1 MKKIFVS
8 LLMAMPLV
16 ASAQTSFTV
25 ESNGKKYAFPLEGT
39 TITVTDDKITL
50 PAEAPVYKS
59 NLKSVSLFGMATS
72 FQLKG
77 MSLIA
82 DYMWAGKLMPKANNT
97 FKFQATTNTGSDLY
111 FGPEGDANAPIAV
124 SGTATKGSTKFYTI
138 ESGYQQ
144 DSVLVV
150 FNERTAQ
157 YSVMGLVKEAPY
169 YTIDF
174 EGSKWSALIDTP
186 EYGGPL
192 LYGADGGG
200 FYTEEGV
207 YEWTD
212 EATSLH
218 SKLNNA
224 YGSWAYWS
232 GGAAVSNYH
241 CDIANGSSNTQLS
254 LPTETPA
261 HSGDNFIVT
270 YGYSDGSQFATDSR
284 PVFDFQDG
292 VARQVKGLWIT
303 NNSYFLH
310 SLTQGDGFNQS
321 ATDDTFIDVTFEG
334 FDAAGISQGMVKY
347 RIQDG
352 KKALTDWAYVD
363 LSSLG
368 KINTLIIN
376 YEFSKDQDNGYGFA
390 APAYL
395 VIDDIEIYK

>member
-138 ESGYQQ
+138 ESGFQQ

-200 FYTEEGV
+200 FYTDEGV

-212 EATSLH
+212 EVTSLH

-261 HSGDNFIVT
+261 HSRDNFIVT

-368 KINTLIIN
+368 KINTLKIN

>member
-97 FKFQATTNTGSDLY
+97 FKFQTTTNTGSDLY

-200 FYTEEGV
+200 FSKDEGV

-212 EATSLH
+212 EVTSLH

-241 CDIANGSSNTQLS
+241 CDIANGGPNTQLS

-310 SLTQGDGFNQS
+310 SLTQGDSFNQS

-368 KINTLIIN
+368 KINTLKIN

>member
-1 MKKIFVS
+1 MKKKFVS
-8 LLMAMPLV
+8 LLMVMPLA
-16 ASAQTSFTV
+16 ASAQSVFTV
-25 ESNGKKYAFPLEGT
+25 ESNGQKYSFPLEST
-39 TITVTDDKITL
+39 TITVTDDEPTQ
-50 PAEAPVYKS
+50 PAQAPVYKS
-59 NLKSVSLFGMATS
+59 NLKGVSLFGKATT
-72 FQLKG
+72 FQFKG

-82 DYMWAGKLMPKANNT
+82 DYMWAGKLMPKADDT
-97 FKFQATTNTGSDLY
+97 FKFLATTNTGSDLY
-111 FGPEGDANAPIAV
+111 FGPEGDANVPIAV

-192 LYGADGGG
+192 LYGKGEG
-200 FYTEEGV
+200 FPTDEGV

-232 GGAAVSNYH
+232 GGAAVSHYH
-241 CDIANGSSNTQLS
+241 CDIANGGSNTQLS

-368 KINTLIIN
+368 KINTLKIN

>member
-1 MKKIFVS
+1 
-8 LLMAMPLV
+8 MAMPLV

-200 FYTEEGV
+200 FYTDEGV

-241 CDIANGSSNTQLS
+241 CDIANGSSKTQLS

-368 KINTLIIN
+368 KINTLKIN

>member
-1 MKKIFVS
+1 
-8 LLMAMPLV
+8 MAMPLV

-200 FYTEEGV
+200 FYTDEGV

-212 EATSLH
+212 ETTSLH

-368 KINTLIIN
+368 KINTLKIN

>member
-124 SGTATKGSTKFYTI
+124 SGTATKGSTKFYTF

-144 DSVLVV
+144 DSVLVI

-174 EGSKWSALIDTP
+174 EGSKWSALIDSP

-192 LYGADGGG
+192 LYGADGSG
-200 FYTEEGV
+200 FYTDEGV

-224 YGSWAYWS
+224 YGRWAYWS

-241 CDIANGSSNTQLS
+241 CDIANGGPNTQLS

-270 YGYSDGSQFATDSR
+270 YGYNDGSQYATDSR
-284 PVFDFQDG
+284 PIFDFQDG
-292 VARQVKGLWIT
+292 VARQIKGLWIT

-310 SLTQGDGFNQS
+310 SVSFGDGLNQPAS
-321 ATDDTFIDVTFEG
+321 DDTFIDVTFEG
-334 FDAAGISQGMVKY
+334 FDASGISQGMVKY

-368 KINTLIIN
+368 KINTLKIN

>member
-200 FYTEEGV
+200 FYTDEGV

-212 EATSLH
+212 EVTSLH

-292 VARQVKGLWIT
+292 VARQIKGLWIT

-310 SLTQGDGFNQS
+310 SVSFGDGLNQPAS
-321 ATDDTFIDVTFEG
+321 DDTFIDVTFEG
-334 FDAAGISQGMVKY
+334 FDASGISQGMVKY

-368 KINTLIIN
+368 KINTLKIN

>member
-1 MKKIFVS
+1 
-8 LLMAMPLV
+8 MAMPLV

-72 FQLKG
+72 FQFNG

-200 FYTEEGV
+200 FYTDEGV

-212 EATSLH
+212 EVTSLH

-310 SLTQGDGFNQS
+310 SLTQGDGINQS

-368 KINTLIIN
+368 KINTLKIN

>member
-200 FYTEEGV
+200 FYTDEGV

-368 KINTLIIN
+368 KINTLKIN

>member
-1 MKKIFVS
+1 
-8 LLMAMPLV
+8 MAMPLV

-200 FYTEEGV
+200 FYTDEGV

-368 KINTLIIN
+368 KINTLKIN

>member
-8 LLMAMPLV
+8 LLMVMPLA
-16 ASAQTSFTV
+16 ASAQSVFTV
-25 ESNGKKYAFPLEGT
+25 ESNGQKYSFPLEST
-39 TITVTDDKITL
+39 TITVTDDEPTQ
-50 PAEAPVYKS
+50 PAQAPVYKS
-59 NLKSVSLFGMATS
+59 NLKGVSLFGKATT
-72 FQLKG
+72 FQFKG

-82 DYMWAGKLMPKANNT
+82 DYMWAGKLMPKADDT
-97 FKFQATTNTGSDLY
+97 FKFLATTNTGSDLY

-169 YTIDF
+169 YMIDF

-192 LYGADGGG
+192 LYGKGEG
-200 FYTEEGV
+200 FPTDEGV

-224 YGSWAYWS
+224 WGSWAYWS

-241 CDIANGSSNTQLS
+241 CDIANGGPNTQLS

-310 SLTQGDGFNQS
+310 SLTQGDSFNQS

-368 KINTLIIN
+368 KINTLKIN
-376 YEFSKDQDNGYGFA
+376 YEFSKGQDNCYGFA

>member
-72 FQLKG
+72 FQFNG

-97 FKFQATTNTGSDLY
+97 FKFQATSNTGSDLY

-124 SGTATKGSTKFYTI
+124 SGTATKGSTKFYTF

-144 DSVLVV
+144 DSVLVI

-174 EGSKWSALIDTP
+174 EGSKWSALIDSP

-192 LYGADGGG
+192 LYGADGSG
-200 FYTEEGV
+200 FYTDEGV

-241 CDIANGSSNTQLS
+241 CDIANGGPNTQLS

-270 YGYSDGSQFATDSR
+270 YGYNDGSQYASDSR
-284 PVFDFQDG
+284 PIFDFQDG
-292 VARQVKGLWIT
+292 VARQIKGLWIT

-310 SLTQGDGFNQS
+310 SVSFGDGLNQPAS
-321 ATDDTFIDVTFEG
+321 DDTFIDVTFEG
-334 FDAAGISQGMVKY
+334 FDASGISQGMVKY

-368 KINTLIIN
+368 KINTMKIN

>member
-72 FQLKG
+72 LQFKG

-124 SGTATKGSTKFYTI
+124 SGTATKGSINFYTI

-169 YTIDF
+169 CTIDF

-192 LYGADGGG
+192 LYGKGEG
-200 FYTEEGV
+200 FPTDEGV

-218 SKLNNA
+218 SKLNNVW
-224 YGSWAYWS
+224 GSWSYWS

-241 CDIANGSSNTQLS
+241 CDIANGGPNTQLS

-310 SLTQGDGFNQS
+310 SLTQGDSFNQS

-368 KINTLIIN
+368 KINTLKIN

>member
-8 LLMAMPLV
+8 LLMVMPLA
-16 ASAQTSFTV
+16 ASAQSVFTV
-25 ESNGKKYAFPLEGT
+25 ESNGQKYSFPLEST
-39 TITVTDDKITL
+39 TITVTDDEPTQ
-50 PAEAPVYKS
+50 PAQAPVYKS
-59 NLKSVSLFGMATS
+59 NLKGVSLFGKATT
-72 FQLKG
+72 FQFKG

-82 DYMWAGKLMPKANNT
+82 DYMWAGKLMPKADDT
-97 FKFQATTNTGSDLY
+97 FKFLATTNTGSDLY

-124 SGTATKGSTKFYTI
+124 SGTATKGSTNFYTI

-169 YTIDF
+169 YMIDF

-192 LYGADGGG
+192 LYGKGQG
-200 FYTEEGV
+200 FPTDEGV

-212 EATSLH
+212 EVTSLH

-224 YGSWAYWS
+224 WGSWAYWL

-241 CDIANGSSNTQLS
+241 CDIANGGPNTQLS

-270 YGYSDGSQFATDSR
+270 YGYSDGSKFATDSR

-310 SLTQGDGFNQS
+310 SLTQGDSFNQS

-368 KINTLIIN
+368 KINTLKIN

>member
-8 LLMAMPLV
+8 LLMVMPLA
-16 ASAQTSFTV
+16 ASAQSVFTV
-25 ESNGKKYAFPLEGT
+25 ESNGQKYSFPLEST
-39 TITVTDDKITL
+39 TITVTDDEPTQ
-50 PAEAPVYKS
+50 PAQAPVYKS
-59 NLKSVSLFGMATS
+59 NLKGVSLFGKATT
-72 FQLKG
+72 FQFKG

-82 DYMWAGKLMPKANNT
+82 DYMWAGKLMPKADDT

-169 YTIDF
+169 YKIDF

-192 LYGADGGG
+192 LYGKGEG
-200 FYTEEGV
+200 FPTDEGV

-212 EATSLH
+212 EVTSLH

-224 YGSWAYWS
+224 WGSWAYWS
-232 GGAAVSNYH
+232 GGAAISNYH
-241 CDIANGSSNTQLS
+241 CDIANGGPNTQLS

-310 SLTQGDGFNQS
+310 SLTQGDSFNQS

-368 KINTLIIN
+368 KINTLKIN
-376 YEFSKDQDNGYGFA
+376 YEFSKDQDNGYGFS

>member
-72 FQLKG
+72 FQSKG

-82 DYMWAGKLMPKANNT
+82 DYMWAGKLMPKADDT

-124 SGTATKGSTKFYTI
+124 SGTATKGSTKFYTF

-144 DSVLVV
+144 DSVLVI

-174 EGSKWSALIDTP
+174 EGSKWSALIDSP

-192 LYGADGGG
+192 LYGADGSG
-200 FYTEEGV
+200 FYTDEGV

-224 YGSWAYWS
+224 YSSWAYWS

-241 CDIANGSSNTQLS
+241 CDIANGGSNTQLS

-368 KINTLIIN
+368 KINTLKIN

>member
-8 LLMAMPLV
+8 LLMVMPLA
-16 ASAQTSFTV
+16 ASAQSVFTV
-25 ESNGKKYAFPLEGT
+25 ESNGQKYSFPLEST
-39 TITVTDDKITL
+39 TITVTDDEPTP
-50 PAEAPVYKS
+50 PAQAPVYKS
-59 NLKSVSLFGMATS
+59 NLKGVSLFGKATA
-72 FQLKG
+72 FQFKG

-82 DYMWAGKLMPKANNT
+82 DYMWAGKLMPKADDT

-111 FGPEGDANAPIAV
+111 FGPEGDADAPIAV
-124 SGTATKGSTKFYTI
+124 SGTATKGSTMFYTI

-192 LYGADGGG
+192 LYGAHGGG
-200 FYTEEGV
+200 FSTDEGV

-241 CDIANGSSNTQLS
+241 CDIANGCSNTQLS

-334 FDAAGISQGMVKY
+334 FDAVGISQGMVKY

-368 KINTLIIN
+368 KINTLKIN
-376 YEFSKDQDNGYGFA
+376 YEFSKDQDNGFGFA

>member
-200 FYTEEGV
+200 FYTDEGV

-303 NNSYFLH
+303 DNSYFLH

-368 KINTLIIN
+368 KINTLKIN

>member
-200 FYTEEGV
+200 FYTDEGV

-212 EATSLH
+212 EVTSLH

-368 KINTLIIN
+368 KINTLKIN

>member
-1 MKKIFVS
+1 MV
-8 LLMAMPLV
+8 MPLA
-16 ASAQTSFTV
+16 ASAQSVFTV
-25 ESNGKKYAFPLEGT
+25 ESNGQKYSFPLEST
-39 TITVTDDKITL
+39 TITVTDDEPTQ
-50 PAEAPVYKS
+50 PAQAPVYKS
-59 NLKSVSLFGMATS
+59 NLKGVSLFGKATTIQ
-72 FQLKG
+72 FKG

-82 DYMWAGKLMPKANNT
+82 DYMWAGKLMPKADDT
-97 FKFQATTNTGSDLY
+97 FKFLATTNTGSDLY

-169 YTIDF
+169 YMIDF

-192 LYGADGGG
+192 LYGAHGGG
-200 FYTEEGV
+200 FSTDEGV

-224 YGSWAYWS
+224 WGSWAYWS

-241 CDIANGSSNTQLS
+241 CDIANGGPNTQLS

-310 SLTQGDGFNQS
+310 SLTQGDSFNQS

-368 KINTLIIN
+368 KINTLKIN

>member
-8 LLMAMPLV
+8 LLMVMPLA
-16 ASAQTSFTV
+16 ASAQSVFTV
-25 ESNGKKYAFPLEGT
+25 ESNGQKYSFPLEST
-39 TITVTDDKITL
+39 TITVTDDEPTQ
-50 PAEAPVYKS
+50 PAQAPVYKS
-59 NLKSVSLFGMATS
+59 NLKGVSLFCKATT
-72 FQLKG
+72 FPFKG

-82 DYMWAGKLMPKANNT
+82 DYMWAGKLMPKADDT
-97 FKFQATTNTGSDLY
+97 FKFLATTNTGSGLY

-169 YTIDF
+169 YMIDF

-192 LYGADGGG
+192 LYGKGEG
-200 FYTEEGV
+200 FPTDEGV

-224 YGSWAYWS
+224 WGSWAYWS

-241 CDIANGSSNTQLS
+241 CDIANGGPNTQLS

-310 SLTQGDGFNQS
+310 SLTQGDSFNQS

-368 KINTLIIN
+368 KINTLKIN

>member
-8 LLMAMPLV
+8 LLMVMPLA
-16 ASAQTSFTV
+16 ASAQSVFTV
-25 ESNGKKYAFPLEGT
+25 ESNGQKYSFPLEST
-39 TITVTDDKITL
+39 TITVTDDEPTQ
-50 PAEAPVYKS
+50 PAQAPVYKS
-59 NLKSVSLFGMATS
+59 NLKGVSLFGKATT
-72 FQLKG
+72 FQFKG

-82 DYMWAGKLMPKANNT
+82 DYMWAGKLMPKADDT
-97 FKFQATTNTGSDLY
+97 FKFLATTNTGSDLY

-124 SGTATKGSTKFYTI
+124 SGTATKGSTNFYTI

-169 YTIDF
+169 YMIDF

-192 LYGADGGG
+192 LYGKGQG
-200 FYTEEGV
+200 FPTDEGV

-212 EATSLH
+212 EVTSLH

-224 YGSWAYWS
+224 WGSWAYWL

-241 CDIANGSSNTQLS
+241 CDIANGGPNTQLS

-310 SLTQGDGFNQS
+310 SLTQGDSFNQS

-368 KINTLIIN
+368 KINTLKIN

>member
-1 MKKIFVS
+1 
-8 LLMAMPLV
+8 MAMPLV
-16 ASAQTSFTV
+16 ASAQSVFTV
-25 ESNGKKYAFPLEGT
+25 ESNGQKYSFPLEST
-39 TITVTDDKITL
+39 TITVTDDEPTQ
-50 PAEAPVYKS
+50 PAQAPVYKS
-59 NLKSVSLFGMATS
+59 NLKGVSLFGKATT
-72 FQLKG
+72 FQCKG

-82 DYMWAGKLMPKANNT
+82 DYMWAGKLMPKADDT
-97 FKFQATTNTGSDLY
+97 FKFQETTNTGSDLY

-124 SGTATKGSTKFYTI
+124 SGTATKGSTKFYTF

-144 DSVLVV
+144 DSVLVI

-174 EGSKWSALIDTP
+174 EGSKWSALIDSP

-192 LYGADGGG
+192 LYGADCSG
-200 FYTEEGV
+200 FYTDEGV

-241 CDIANGSSNTQLS
+241 CDIANGGPNTQLS

-310 SLTQGDGFNQS
+310 SLTQGDSFNQS

-334 FDAAGISQGMVKY
+334 FDAVGISQGMVKY

-368 KINTLIIN
+368 KINTLKIN

>member
-186 EYGGPL
+186 EYGGKL
-192 LYGADGGG
+192 LYGERGSG
-200 FYTEEGV
+200 FDTDEGV

-212 EATSLH
+212 EETSLH

-224 YGSWAYWS
+224 YGSWAYCS
-232 GGAAVSNYH
+232 GGAAISNYH
-241 CDIANGSSNTQLS
+241 CDIADGGSNTQLS

-347 RIQDG
+347 RIQDS

-368 KINTLIIN
+368 KINTLKIN

>member
-16 ASAQTSFTV
+16 ASAQSVFTV
-25 ESNGKKYAFPLEGT
+25 ESNGQKYSFPLEST
-39 TITVTDDKITL
+39 TITVTDDEPTQ
-50 PAEAPVYKS
+50 PAQAPVYKS
-59 NLKSVSLFGMATS
+59 NLKGVSLFGKATT
-72 FQLKG
+72 FQFKG

-82 DYMWAGKLMPKANNT
+82 DYMWAGKLMPKADDT
-97 FKFQATTNTGSDLY
+97 FKFQATSNTGSDLY

-124 SGTATKGSTKFYTI
+124 SGTATKGSTKFYTF

-144 DSVLVV
+144 DSVLVI

-174 EGSKWSALIDTP
+174 EGSKWSALIDSP

-192 LYGADGGG
+192 LHGADGSG
-200 FYTEEGV
+200 FYTDEGV

-241 CDIANGSSNTQLS
+241 CDIANGGPNTQLS

-270 YGYSDGSQFATDSR
+270 YGYNDGSQYATDSR
-284 PVFDFQDG
+284 PIFDFQDG
-292 VARQVKGLWIT
+292 VARQIKGLWIT

-310 SLTQGDGFNQS
+310 SVSFGDGFNQS

-368 KINTLIIN
+368 KINTLKIN

>member
-1 MKKIFVS
+1 MV
-8 LLMAMPLV
+8 MPLA
-16 ASAQTSFTV
+16 ASAQSVFTV
-25 ESNGKKYAFPLEGT
+25 ESNGQKYSFPLEST
-39 TITVTDDKITL
+39 TITVTDDEPTQ
-50 PAEAPVYKS
+50 PAQAPVYKS
-59 NLKSVSLFGMATS
+59 NLKGVSLFGKATT
-72 FQLKG
+72 FPFKG

-82 DYMWAGKLMPKANNT
+82 DYMWAGKLMPKADDT
-97 FKFQATTNTGSDLY
+97 FKFLATTNTGSDLY

-169 YTIDF
+169 YMIDF

-192 LYGADGGG
+192 LYGKGEG
-200 FYTEEGV
+200 FPTDEGV

-212 EATSLH
+212 EVTSLH

-224 YGSWAYWS
+224 YDSWAYWS

-241 CDIANGSSNTQLS
+241 CDIANGGPNTQLS

-368 KINTLIIN
+368 KINTLKIN

>member
-1 MKKIFVS
+1 MI
-8 LLMAMPLV
+8 MPLA
-16 ASAQTSFTV
+16 ASAQSVFTV
-25 ESNGKKYAFPLEGT
+25 ESNGQKYSFPLEST
-39 TITVTDDKITL
+39 TITVTDDEPTQ
-50 PAEAPVYKS
+50 PAQAPVYKS
-59 NLKSVSLFGMATS
+59 NLKGVSLFGKATT
-72 FQLKG
+72 FQFKG

-82 DYMWAGKLMPKANNT
+82 DYMWAGKLMPKADDT
-97 FKFQATTNTGSDLY
+97 FKFLATTNTGSDLY

-124 SGTATKGSTKFYTI
+124 SGTATKGSTNFYTI

-169 YTIDF
+169 YMIDF

-192 LYGADGGG
+192 LYGKGQG
-200 FYTEEGV
+200 FPTDEGV

-212 EATSLH
+212 EVTSLH

-224 YGSWAYWS
+224 WGSWAYWS

-241 CDIANGSSNTQLS
+241 CDIANGGPNTQLS

-270 YGYSDGSQFATDSR
+270 YGYSDGSKFATDSR

-310 SLTQGDGFNQS
+310 SLTQGDSFNQS

-368 KINTLIIN
+368 KINTLKIN

>member
-200 FYTEEGV
+200 FYTDEGV

-212 EATSLH
+212 EVTSLH

-261 HSGDNFIVT
+261 HSSDNFIVT

-368 KINTLIIN
+368 KINTLKIN

>member
-72 FQLKG
+72 LQFKG

-124 SGTATKGSTKFYTI
+124 SGTATKGSINFYTI

-169 YTIDF
+169 CTIDF

-200 FYTEEGV
+200 FYTDEGV

-241 CDIANGSSNTQLS
+241 CDIANGGSKTQLS

-368 KINTLIIN
+368 KINTLKIN

>member
-50 PAEAPVYKS
+50 PAEATVYKS

-200 FYTEEGV
+200 FYTDEGV

-241 CDIANGSSNTQLS
+241 CDIANGSSKTQLS

-368 KINTLIIN
+368 KINTLKIN

>member
-16 ASAQTSFTV
+16 ASAQSVFTV
-25 ESNGKKYAFPLEGT
+25 ESNGAKYSFPLEGT

-169 YTIDF
+169 CTIDF

-200 FYTEEGV
+200 FSKDEGV

-212 EATSLH
+212 EVTSLH

-241 CDIANGSSNTQLS
+241 CDIANGGPNTQLS

-310 SLTQGDGFNQS
+310 SLTQGDSFNQS

-368 KINTLIIN
+368 KINTLKIN

>member
-8 LLMAMPLV
+8 LLMVMPLA
-16 ASAQTSFTV
+16 ASAQSVFTV
-25 ESNGKKYAFPLEGT
+25 ESNGQKYSFPLEST
-39 TITVTDDKITL
+39 TITVTDDEPTQ
-50 PAEAPVYKS
+50 PAQAPVYKS
-59 NLKSVSLFGMATS
+59 NLKGVSLFGKATTIQ
-72 FQLKG
+72 FKG

-82 DYMWAGKLMPKANNT
+82 DYMWAGKLMPKADDT
-97 FKFQATTNTGSDLY
+97 FKFLATTNTGSDLY

-169 YTIDF
+169 YMIDF

-192 LYGADGGG
+192 LYGAHGGG
-200 FYTEEGV
+200 FSTDEGV

-224 YGSWAYWS
+224 WGSWAYWS

-241 CDIANGSSNTQLS
+241 CDIANGGPNTQLS

-310 SLTQGDGFNQS
+310 SLTQGDSFNQS

-368 KINTLIIN
+368 KINTLKIN

>member
-16 ASAQTSFTV
+16 ASAQSVFTV
-25 ESNGKKYAFPLEGT
+25 ESNGQKYSFPLEST
-39 TITVTDDKITL
+39 TITVTDDEPTQ
-50 PAEAPVYKS
+50 PAQAPVYKS
-59 NLKSVSLFGMATS
+59 NLKGVSLFGKATTVQ
-72 FQLKG
+72 FKG

-82 DYMWAGKLMPKANNT
+82 DYMWAGKLMPKADDT

-111 FGPEGDANAPIAV
+111 FGPEGDADAPIAV

-169 YTIDF
+169 CTIDF

-200 FYTEEGV
+200 FYTDEGV

-368 KINTLIIN
+368 KINTLKIN

>member
-1 MKKIFVS
+1 
-8 LLMAMPLV
+8 MAMPLV
-16 ASAQTSFTV
+16 ASAQSVFTV
-25 ESNGKKYAFPLEGT
+25 ESNGQKYSFPLEST
-39 TITVTDDKITL
+39 TITVTDDEPTQ
-50 PAEAPVYKS
+50 PAQAPVYKS
-59 NLKSVSLFGMATS
+59 NLKGVSLFGKATTVQ
-72 FQLKG
+72 FKG

-82 DYMWAGKLMPKANNT
+82 DYMWAGKLMPKADDT

-111 FGPEGDANAPIAV
+111 FGPEGDADAPIAV

-169 YTIDF
+169 CTIDF

-200 FYTEEGV
+200 FSKDEGV

-224 YGSWAYWS
+224 WGSWAYWS

-241 CDIANGSSNTQLS
+241 CDIANGGPNTQLS

-270 YGYSDGSQFATDSR
+270 YGYSDGSKFATDSR

-292 VARQVKGLWIT
+292 VARQVKGMWIT

-310 SLTQGDGFNQS
+310 SLTQGDSFNQS

-368 KINTLIIN
+368 KINTLKIN

>member
-8 LLMAMPLV
+8 LLMVMPLA
-16 ASAQTSFTV
+16 ASAQSVFTV
-25 ESNGKKYAFPLEGT
+25 ESNGQKYSFPLEST
-39 TITVTDDKITL
+39 TITVTDDEPTQ
-50 PAEAPVYKS
+50 PAQAPVYKS
-59 NLKSVSLFGMATS
+59 NLKGVSLFGKATT
-72 FQLKG
+72 FQFKG

-124 SGTATKGSTKFYTI
+124 SGTATKGSIKFYTI

-169 YTIDF
+169 YMIDF

-192 LYGADGGG
+192 LYGKGEG
-200 FYTEEGV
+200 FPTDEGV

-212 EATSLH
+212 EVTSLH

-224 YGSWAYWS
+224 WGSWAYWS

-368 KINTLIIN
+368 KINTLKIN

>member
-157 YSVMGLVKEAPY
+157 YSMMGLVKEAPY

-200 FYTEEGV
+200 FYTDEGV

-212 EATSLH
+212 EVTSLH

-368 KINTLIIN
+368 KINTLKIN

>member
-72 FQLKG
+72 FQFNG

-97 FKFQATTNTGSDLY
+97 FKFQATSNTGSDLY

-124 SGTATKGSTKFYTI
+124 SGTATKGSTKFYTF

-144 DSVLVV
+144 DSVLVI

-174 EGSKWSALIDTP
+174 EGSKWSALIDSP

-192 LYGADGGG
+192 LYGADGSG
-200 FYTEEGV
+200 FYTDEGV

-241 CDIANGSSNTQLS
+241 CDIANGGPNTQLS

-270 YGYSDGSQFATDSR
+270 YGYNDGSQYATDSR
-284 PVFDFQDG
+284 PIFDFQDG
-292 VARQVKGLWIT
+292 VARQIKGLWIT

-310 SLTQGDGFNQS
+310 SVSFGDGLNQPAS
-321 ATDDTFIDVTFEG
+321 DDTFIDVTFEG
-334 FDAAGISQGMVKY
+334 FDASGISQGMVKY

-368 KINTLIIN
+368 KINTMKIN

>member
-1 MKKIFVS
+1 MV
-8 LLMAMPLV
+8 MPLA
-16 ASAQTSFTV
+16 ASAQSVFTV
-25 ESNGKKYAFPLEGT
+25 ESNGQKYSFPLEST
-39 TITVTDDKITL
+39 TITVTDDEPTQ
-50 PAEAPVYKS
+50 PAQAPVYKS
-59 NLKSVSLFGMATS
+59 NLKGVSLFGKATT
-72 FQLKG
+72 FQFKG

-82 DYMWAGKLMPKANNT
+82 DYMWAGKLMPKADDT
-97 FKFQATTNTGSDLY
+97 FKFLATTNTGSDLY

-124 SGTATKGSTKFYTI
+124 SGTATKGSTNFYTI

-169 YTIDF
+169 YMIDF

-192 LYGADGGG
+192 LYGKGQG
-200 FYTEEGV
+200 FPTDEGV

-212 EATSLH
+212 EVTSLH

-224 YGSWAYWS
+224 WGSWAYWL

-241 CDIANGSSNTQLS
+241 CDIANGGPNTQLS

-270 YGYSDGSQFATDSR
+270 YGYSDGSKFATDSR

-310 SLTQGDGFNQS
+310 SLTQGDSFNQS

-368 KINTLIIN
+368 KINTLKIN

>member
-111 FGPEGDANAPIAV
+111 FGPEGDADAPIAV

-150 FNERTAQ
+150 FNEHTAQ

-200 FYTEEGV
+200 FYTDEGV

-368 KINTLIIN
+368 KINTLKIN